1 MFNILTVIISVALT
15 AVMGAAG
22 VFYVGSAFTT
32 AGPKAAAVGIIQA
45 LSQVDAAWTL
55 YGSNGNTTTLG
66 AAGSTFPTMSG
77 AATQTDLINTGYLAA
92 VPTAPTISST
102 WNGVAG
108 AYTLDLTNTATATG
122 VTQFTS
128 FANGGIFLVLG
139 TTALSQCTEIARAG
153 GQISSTGTLAA
164 PGTGLTLGLMLSGI
178 ALLGVVTANIAAW
191 FIARFERDDAEE
203 RRQTQ
208 ALETLTKEVR
218 ALRTEVAALAE
229 ARRRVADGQP

>member
-32 AGPKAAAVGIIQA
+32 AGPKAAAVGIVQA

-66 AAGSTFPTMSG
+66 AAGATFPTMSG

-92 VPTAPTISST
+92 VPTAPTISAT

-122 VTQFTS
+122 VTQFGS

-153 GQISSTGTLAA
+153 GQISATGTLAV
-164 PGTGLTLGLMLSGI
+164 PGTGLTLAVATPAAFNTAFTGYKFGCVQITTATALTFNNVTGI
-178 ALLGVVTANIAAW
+178 AGDNN
-191 FIARFERDDAEE
+191 
-203 RRQTQ
+203 
-208 ALETLTKEVR
+208 KY
-218 ALRTEVAALAE
+218 VAYYKF
-229 ARRRVADGQP
+229 

>member
-22 VFYVGSAFTT
+22 VFYVGTAFTT

-55 YGSNGNTTTLG
+55 YSSNGNTTTLG
-66 AAGSTFPTMSG
+66 AAGATLPTMTG
-77 AATQTDLINTGYLAA
+77 AATQTDLINTGNLAA
-92 VPTAPTISST
+92 VPTAPTIAST

-153 GQISSTGTLAA
+153 GQISASGTLAA
-164 PGTGLTLGLMLSGI
+164 PGTGLTLAVATPAAFNTAFTGYKFGCVQITTATAVTFNNVTGI
-178 ALLGVVTANIAAW
+178 AGDNN
-191 FIARFERDDAEE
+191 
-203 RRQTQ
+203 
-208 ALETLTKEVR
+208 KY
-218 ALRTEVAALAE
+218 VAYYKF
-229 ARRRVADGQP
+229 

>member
-66 AAGSTFPTMSG
+66 AAGATFPTMSG

-92 VPTAPTISST
+92 VPTAPTISAT
-102 WNGVAG
+102 WNGAAG

-153 GQISSTGTLAA
+153 GQISATGTLAV
-164 PGTGLTLGLMLSGI
+164 PGTGLTLTVATPAAFNTAFTGYKFGCVQVTTATAVTFNNVTGI
-178 ALLGVVTANIAAW
+178 AGDNNKYIAYYK
-191 FIARFERDDAEE
+191 F
-203 RRQTQ
+203 
-208 ALETLTKEVR
+208 
-218 ALRTEVAALAE
+218 
-229 ARRRVADGQP
+229 